1 MDDAPVVLQFTTAN
15 IKQALVEARGD
26 IFIASQLLGRT
37 AIWVQRAIDVS
48 EELQNTYLETRRV
61 KSNPEYARATLEEF
75 QAAVDLRLSVYRID
89 GLDALHELAVMP
101 IDENNSANNQVKLAA
116 AARLAGTADG
126 GTMGG
131 EIADTLRSLNEM
143 YHREAP
149 RIRITRTEIEV
160 SRGGERV
167 INPENPSPA

>member
-1 MDDAPVVLQFTTAN
+1 MDDAAVTLQFTSPN

-26 IFIASQLLGRT
+26 IFVASQLLGVT
-37 AIWVQRAIDVS
+37 AIRVQRALDVS
-48 EELQNTYLETRRV
+48 EELQNTYLEVRRV
-61 KSNPEYARATLEEF
+61 KASPEYARATLEEF

-101 IDENNSANNQVKLAA
+101 IDATNSANNQVKLAA
-116 AARLAGTADG
+116 AARLAGTNEG
-126 GTMGG
+126 GSMGG

-149 RIRITRTEIEV
+149 RIRVTRTEIEI
-160 SRGGERV
+160 SREGPRIIE
-167 INPENPSPA
+167 PDS